1 MAKAKIVP
9 LKEKQCPVCN
19 RPMVPAFKPF
29 CSARCADVDLGRWLK
44 GDYRIPTQETPEEAP
59 PEVPEAPEDR

>member
-9 LKEKQCPVCN
+9 LKETRCPVCG
-19 RPMVPAFKPF
+19 RPTVPAFKPF

-44 GDYRIPTQETPEEAP
+44 GDYRIPTQEAPEEAP
-59 PEVPEAPEDR
+59 PEADETPEDR